1 MGEYLLDPM
10 DANYK
15 FPECAYVPSQV
26 TMTAFPQAEYNPD
39 VDKLGVLTPTETASV
54 ADGTKAR
61 MGFTERLGTQTL
73 LAPSTLRTS
82 VIFITGAALQ
92 IVQANSAT
100 NITTPTSTATCCG
113 RTRTPD
119 PLSPRNIQ

>member
-1 MGEYLLDPM
+1 
-10 DANYK
+10 
-15 FPECAYVPSQV
+15 
-26 TMTAFPQAEYNPD
+26 MTAFPQAEYNPD

-61 MGFTERLGTQTL
+61 IGVYGTTWYTDA

-113 RTRTPD
+113 RD
-119 PLSPRNIQ
+119 ADA